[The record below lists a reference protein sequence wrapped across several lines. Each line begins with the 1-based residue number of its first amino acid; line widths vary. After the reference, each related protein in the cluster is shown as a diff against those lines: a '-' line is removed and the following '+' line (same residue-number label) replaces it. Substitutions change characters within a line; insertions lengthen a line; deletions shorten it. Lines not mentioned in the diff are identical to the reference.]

1 MEDNNQQQNQNGQQN
16 YTQPQNENTNQ
27 NYTKQSNENINQNY
41 NGQPNGYANQNYTAQ
56 PNEYANPNYAQYA
69 QPNYA
74 RPQNGYT
81 QANYAQQQ
89 YNNPQV
95 EEKKESGKA
104 PVILRILSFFIP
116 LLGLILFIANISE
129 NKEYAK
135 SCGIPALIAFIIAIL
150 IIPIAFVIIGLVIFG
165 LASSSDIAYNRSYTD
180 DYGYY
185 YNINSSFDDYDM

>member
-16 YTQPQNENTNQ
+16 YTQPQNE
-27 NYTKQSNENINQNY
+27 
-41 NGQPNGYANQNYTAQ
+41 YANQNYTAQ

-74 RPQNGYT
+74 QPQNGYT

-116 LLGLILFIANISE
+116 LDQKIKNMQNLV
-129 NKEYAK
+129 EY
-135 SCGIPALIAFIIAIL
+135 LL
-150 IIPIAFVIIGLVIFG
+150 
-165 LASSSDIAYNRSYTD
+165 
-180 DYGYY
+180 
-185 YNINSSFDDYDM
+185 

>member
-16 YTQPQNENTNQ
+16 YTQPQNEYTNQ

-56 PNEYANPNYAQYA
+56 PNEYANPNYAQ
-69 QPNYA
+69 PNYA
-74 RPQNGYT
+74 QPQNGYT

-129 NKEYAK
+129 NKRICK
-135 SCGIPALIAFIIAIL
+135 IL
-150 IIPIAFVIIGLVIFG
+150 WNTCFNWIHN
-165 LASSSDIAYNRSYTD
+165 S
-180 DYGYY
+180 
-185 YNINSSFDDYDM
+185 NINYTNSICNNRTHYFWISIII

>member
-16 YTQPQNENTNQ
+16 YTQPQNE
-27 NYTKQSNENINQNY
+27 YT
-41 NGQPNGYANQNYTAQ
+41 
-56 PNEYANPNYAQYA
+56 NPNYAQYA

-74 RPQNGYT
+74 QPQNGYT

-135 SCGIPALIAFIIAIL
+135 SCGIPALIGFIIAIL

-165 LASSSDIAYNRSYTD
+165 LASSPDITYNRFYTD

>member
-27 NYTKQSNENINQNY
+27 NYTEQPNGNINPNY

-69 QPNYA
+69 QS
-74 RPQNGYT
+74 
-81 QANYAQQQ
+81 NYAQQQ

-150 IIPIAFVIIGLVIFG
+150 IIPIAFVIIGLAILG

>member
-1 MEDNNQQQNQNGQQN
+1 MEDNNQQQNQ
-16 YTQPQNENTNQ
+16 
-27 NYTKQSNENINQNY
+27 

-56 PNEYANPNYAQYA
+56 PNEYVNPNYAQ
-69 QPNYA
+69 
-74 RPQNGYT
+74 PQNGYT
-81 QANYAQQQ
+81 QANYAQQSNGNVQSNSYAEQPNYQQQ
-89 YNNPQV
+89 YNNSQV

-150 IIPIAFVIIGLVIFG
+150 IIPIAFVIIGLAIFG

>member
-16 YTQPQNENTNQ
+16 YTQPQNE
-27 NYTKQSNENINQNY
+27 YTNQNY

-56 PNEYANPNYAQYA
+56 PNEYANPNYAQ
-69 QPNYA
+69 PNYA
-74 RPQNGYT
+74 QPQNGYT

-150 IIPIAFVIIGLVIFG
+150 IIPIAFVIIGLAIFG
-165 LASSSDIAYNRSYTD
+165 LASSPDIAYNRSYTD

>member
-27 NYTKQSNENINQNY
+27 NYT
-41 NGQPNGYANQNYTAQ
+41 GQPNGYANQNYTAQ
-56 PNEYANPNYAQYA
+56 PNEYANPNYAQ
-69 QPNYA
+69 PNYA
-74 RPQNGYT
+74 QPQNGYT

-150 IIPIAFVIIGLVIFG
+150 IIPIAFVIIGLAILG

>member
-1 MEDNNQQQNQNGQQN
+1 MEDNNQQQNQNGQ
-16 YTQPQNENTNQ
+16 
-27 NYTKQSNENINQNY
+27 
-41 NGQPNGYANQNYTAQ
+41 PNGYVNQNYTAQ
-56 PNEYANPNYAQYA
+56 PNEYVNPNYA

-74 RPQNGYT
+74 QPQNGYT
-81 QANYAQQQ
+81 QNNYAQQSNGNVQSNSYAEQPNYQQQ

>member
-1 MEDNNQQQNQNGQQN
+1 MEDNNQQQNQNGQ
-16 YTQPQNENTNQ
+16 T
-27 NYTKQSNENINQNY
+27 
-41 NGQPNGYANQNYTAQ
+41 NGYANQNYTVQ
-56 PNEYANPNYAQYA
+56 PNEYVNPNYA

-74 RPQNGYT
+74 QPQNGYT

-135 SCGIPALIAFIIAIL
+135 SCGIPALIGCIIAIL

-165 LASSSDIAYNRSYTD
+165 LASSPDIAYNRSYTD

>member
-16 YTQPQNENTNQ
+16 YTQPQNEYTNQ

-74 RPQNGYT
+74 QPQNGYT

-95 EEKKESGKA
+95 EEKA

-135 SCGIPALIAFIIAIL
+135 SCGIPALIGFIIAIL
-150 IIPIAFVIIGLVIFG
+150 IIPIAFVIIGLAIFG

>member
-1 MEDNNQQQNQNGQQN
+1 MEDNNQQQNQNGQ
-16 YTQPQNENTNQ
+16 T
-27 NYTKQSNENINQNY
+27 
-41 NGQPNGYANQNYTAQ
+41 NGYANQNYTTQ
-56 PNEYANPNYAQYA
+56 PNEYVNPNYAQ
-69 QPNYA
+69 
-74 RPQNGYT
+74 PQNGYT
-81 QANYAQQQ
+81 QANYAQQSNGNVQSNSYAEQPNYQQQ

-135 SCGIPALIAFIIAIL
+135 SCGIPALIGCIIAIL

-165 LASSSDIAYNRSYTD
+165 LASSPDIAYNRSYTD

>member
-16 YTQPQNENTNQ
+16 YTQPQNEYINQ
-27 NYTKQSNENINQNY
+27 NYTEQSNGYINQNY
-41 NGQPNGYANQNYTAQ
+41 NGQPNGYVNPNYTAQ
-56 PNEYANPNYAQYA
+56 PNEYVNPNYVQT
-69 QPNYA
+69 
-74 RPQNGYT
+74 QNGYT

-89 YNNPQV
+89 YNNPQA

-135 SCGIPALIAFIIAIL
+135 SCGIPALIGFIIAIL
-150 IIPIAFVIIGLVIFG
+150 IIPIAFVIIGLVILG
-165 LASSSDIAYNRSYTD
+165 LASSPDIEYNRFYTD

>member
-1 MEDNNQQQNQNGQQN
+1 MEDNNQQQNQNGQ
-16 YTQPQNENTNQ
+16 T
-27 NYTKQSNENINQNY
+27 
-41 NGQPNGYANQNYTAQ
+41 NGYANQNYTAQ
-56 PNEYANPNYAQYA
+56 PNEYVNSNYA

-74 RPQNGYT
+74 QPQNGYT
-81 QANYAQQQ
+81 QANYAQQSNGNVQSNSYAEQPNYQQQ

-135 SCGIPALIAFIIAIL
+135 SCGIPALIGCIIAIL
-150 IIPIAFVIIGLVIFG
+150 IIPIAFVIIGLVIFE
-165 LASSSDIAYNRSYTD
+165 LASSPDIAYNRSYTD

>member
-16 YTQPQNENTNQ
+16 YTQPQNEYINQ

-41 NGQPNGYANQNYTAQ
+41 NGQPNGYANQNYT
-56 PNEYANPNYAQYA
+56 QYA

-74 RPQNGYT
+74 QPQNGYT

-135 SCGIPALIAFIIAIL
+135 SCGIPALIGFIIAIL

>member
-16 YTQPQNENTNQ
+16 YKQPQNEYTNQ

-56 PNEYANPNYAQYA
+56 PNEYANPNYAQ
-69 QPNYA
+69 P
-74 RPQNGYT
+74 
-81 QANYAQQQ
+81 NYAQQQ

-135 SCGIPALIAFIIAIL
+135 SCGIPALIGFIIAIL

-165 LASSSDIAYNRSYTD
+165 LASSPDIAYNRSYTD

>member
-1 MEDNNQQQNQNGQQN
+1 MEDNNQQQNQNGQ
-16 YTQPQNENTNQ
+16 T
-27 NYTKQSNENINQNY
+27 
-41 NGQPNGYANQNYTAQ
+41 NGYANQNYTTQ
-56 PNEYANPNYAQYA
+56 PNEYVNPNYA

-74 RPQNGYT
+74 QPQNGYT
-81 QANYAQQQ
+81 QANYAQQSNGNVQSNSYAEQPNYQQQ

-135 SCGIPALIAFIIAIL
+135 SCGIPALIGCIIAIL

-165 LASSSDIAYNRSYTD
+165 LASSPDIAYNRSYTD

-185 YNINSSFDDYDM
+185 YNINSSFDDYNM

>member
-1 MEDNNQQQNQNGQQN
+1 MEDNNQQQNQ
-16 YTQPQNENTNQ
+16 
-27 NYTKQSNENINQNY
+27 

-69 QPNYA
+69 QS
-74 RPQNGYT
+74 
-81 QANYAQQQ
+81 NYAQQQ

-150 IIPIAFVIIGLVIFG
+150 IIPIAFVIIGLAILG